1 MNWAITEPSGEPR
14 DEGDRAADLADM
26 DRAIALRAHQA
37 AMQADATGGPQ
48 MDTEGRARCRDC
60 GAVIPPARLAARPGA
75 CLCLE
80 CQTARELSSRLGGVR
95 R

>member
-1 MNWAITEPSGEPR
+1 MNWAITEPTGEPR

-37 AMQADATGGPQ
+37 QQQADATGGPRRDADGQ
-48 MDTEGRARCRDC
+48 ARCRDC
-60 GAVIPPARLAARPGA
+60 EAVIPPARLAARPGA

-80 CQTARELSSRLGGVR
+80 CQTARELSARSSGVR